1 MNIDRKKAVF
11 IGVVVLITCFIV
23 AYGFWGMET
32 DEKMT
37 EKKISNPDVPALIG
51 ESEEYQSRMEAVNQ
65 LREER
70 DRVPPSLYPDMDFE
84 AYEPYDPYLGENEKT
99 KLMDSILK
107 SGPEPDEYHFEPVTS
122 SFKEKDTSGITSVIK
137 STNSPDHIPGEG
149 HLEFFFVSKDQ
160 KSISLEDSSA
170 RFRVS
175 VNGDQVVRKDERLE
189 LRTIDPI
196 KIGKDSLASNSLI
209 YARSGF
215 RANRLLLELTGNSI
229 PGGKLVA
236 YDLTD
241 GLEGIYI
248 ENSFRSQATT
258 EVLDDVIQD
267 INISGVPQVRGL
279 KAIFQ
284 RDNRNVKVKVL
295 HQHQLI
301 LKPAL

>member
-11 IGVVVLITCFIV
+11 VGVVVLLTCIIV

-32 DEKMT
+32 NEKVGDE
-37 EKKISNPDVPALIG
+37 KISNPGIPELSG
-51 ESEEYQSRMEAVNQ
+51 ESEEYQSRLEAVEG

-70 DRVPPSLYPDMDFE
+70 DRVPPSLYPDKNLE
-84 AYEPYDPYLGENEKT
+84 SSGEYDPYLEEEEKNR
-99 KLMDSILK
+99 LMDSILRN
-107 SGPEPDEYHFEPVTS
+107 GPEPDEYYFEPVAS
-122 SFKEKDTSGITSVIK
+122 PVKEKDTTGISLVNK
-137 STNSPDHIPGEG
+137 STNPPDHIPGQG
-149 HLEFFFVSKDQ
+149 HLEFFFVSKVQ
-160 KSISLEDSSA
+160 ESQPLEKSLES
-170 RFRVS
+170 FRVS

-189 LRTIDPI
+189 LRIIDPI

-209 YARSGF
+209 YARAGF
-215 RANRLLLELTGNSI
+215 RANRLLLEITGNSI

-236 YDLTD
+236 YDLSD

-248 ENSFRSQATT
+248 ENSFRSQVTT

-279 KAIFQ
+279 KSIFQ
-284 RDNRNVKVKVL
+284 RDNRNIKVKVL

>member
-11 IGVVVLITCFIV
+11 IGVVVLLTCFIV

-32 DEKMT
+32 DKKMT
-37 EKKISNPDVPALIG
+37 EKKISNPEVPALSG
-51 ESEEYQSRMEAVNQ
+51 ESEEYQSRIEAVDQ

-70 DRVPPSLYPDMDFE
+70 DRVPPSLYPDMDSQ
-84 AYEPYDPYLGENEKT
+84 AYEPYDPYLGEKEKNR
-99 KLMDSILK
+99 LMDSILK
-107 SGPEPDEYHFEPVTS
+107 SGPEPDDYYFEPVS
-122 SFKEKDTSGITSVIK
+122 SVKIKDTSSTIIGNK
-137 STNSPDHIPGEG
+137 STKSPDHIPGEG

-160 KSISLEDSSA
+160 KSIPLEESSPS
-170 RFRVS
+170 FRVS

-196 KIGKDSLASNSLI
+196 KIGNDSLASNNLI
-209 YARSGF
+209 YARAGF
-215 RANRLLLELTGNSI
+215 RANRLLLEIEGNSI

-236 YDLTD
+236 YDLSD

-279 KAIFQ
+279 KSIFQ

>member
-1 MNIDRKKAVF
+1 MKINRKKAVV
-11 IGVVVLITCFIV
+11 IGVVVLLTCIIV

-32 DEKMT
+32 NEKVGDE
-37 EKKISNPDVPALIG
+37 KISNPGVPELSG
-51 ESEEYQSRMEAVNQ
+51 ESEEYQSRLEAVEG

-70 DRVPPSLYPDMDFE
+70 DRVPPSLYPDKNLE
-84 AYEPYDPYLGENEKT
+84 SLGEYDPYLEEEEKNR
-99 KLMDSILK
+99 LMDSILK
-107 SGPEPDEYHFEPVTS
+107 SGPEPDEYYFEPVAS
-122 SFKEKDTSGITSVIK
+122 PIKEKDTTGISLVNK
-137 STNSPDHIPGEG
+137 STNPTDHTPGQG
-149 HLEFFFVSKDQ
+149 HLEFFFVSKAQ
-160 KSISLEDSSA
+160 ESQPLEKSLES
-170 RFRVS
+170 FRVS
-175 VNGDQVVRKDERLE
+175 VNGDQVIRKDERLE
-189 LRTIDPI
+189 LRIIDPI

-209 YARSGF
+209 YARAGF
-215 RANRLLLELTGNSI
+215 RANRLLLEITGNFI

-248 ENSFRSQATT
+248 ENSFRSQVTT

-279 KAIFQ
+279 KSIFQ
-284 RDNRNVKVKVL
+284 RDNRNIKVKVL

>member
-1 MNIDRKKAVF
+1 MKIDRKNAVV
-11 IGVVVLITCFIV
+11 IGGVVLLTCIIV

-32 DEKMT
+32 NKKAT
-37 EKKISNPDVPALIG
+37 EEQIGNPGVPALSG
-51 ESEEYQSRMEAVNQ
+51 ETEEYQSRKEAVDQ

-70 DRVPPSLYPDMDFE
+70 DRVPPSLYPDMDSE
-84 AYEPYDPYLGENEKT
+84 TYEPYDPYLEEKE
-99 KLMDSILK
+99 KNRLMDSILK
-107 SGPEPDEYHFEPVTS
+107 SGPEPEEYYFEPLASPVM
-122 SFKEKDTSGITSVIK
+122 EKDTS
-137 STNSPDHIPGEG
+137 STIIVNEVTNPPVHIPGKG

-160 KSISLEDSSA
+160 KSIPSEDSSA
-170 RFRVS
+170 SFRVS
-175 VNGDQVVRKDERLE
+175 VNGDQVIRKEECLE
-189 LRTIDPI
+189 LRIIDPI

-209 YARSGF
+209 YARAGF
-215 RANRLLLELTGNSI
+215 RANRLLLEITGNSI

-236 YDLTD
+236 YDLSD

-248 ENSFRSQATT
+248 ENSFRSQVTT

-284 RDNRNVKVKVL
+284 RDNRNIKVKVL
-295 HQHQLI
+295 HQHHLI

>member
-1 MNIDRKKAVF
+1 MKIDRKKAVV
-11 IGVVVLITCFIV
+11 IGVVVLLTCIIV

-32 DEKMT
+32 NEKAT
-37 EKKISNPDVPALIG
+37 EEQISNPEVPALSG
-51 ESEEYQSRMEAVNQ
+51 ESEEYQSRMEAVDQ

-70 DRVPPSLYPDMDFE
+70 DRVPPSLYPDMDSE
-84 AYEPYDPYLGENEKT
+84 TYEPYDPYLEEEEKNR
-99 KLMDSILK
+99 LMDSILK
-107 SGPEPDEYHFEPVTS
+107 SGPEPEEYYFEPVAS
-122 SFKEKDTSGITSVIK
+122 PVMEKDTS
-137 STNSPDHIPGEG
+137 STIIVNKATNPPDHMPGQG

-160 KSISLEDSSA
+160 KSIPSEDSSA
-170 RFRVS
+170 SFRVS
-175 VNGDQVVRKDERLE
+175 VNGDQIIRKDERLE
-189 LRTIDPI
+189 LRIIDPI

-209 YARSGF
+209 YARAGF
-215 RANRLLLELTGNSI
+215 RANRLLLEITGNSI

-236 YDLTD
+236 YDLSD

-248 ENSFRSQATT
+248 ENSFRSQVTT

-267 INISGVPQVRGL
+267 INISGVPQLRGL

-284 RDNRNVKVKVL
+284 RDNRNIKVKVL

>member
-11 IGVVVLITCFIV
+11 VGVVVLLTCFIV

-32 DEKMT
+32 NEKVGDE
-37 EKKISNPDVPALIG
+37 KISNPGIPELSG
-51 ESEEYQSRMEAVNQ
+51 ESEEYQSRLEAVEG

-70 DRVPPSLYPDMDFE
+70 DRVPPSLYPDKNLE
-84 AYEPYDPYLGENEKT
+84 SSGEYDPYLEEEEKNR
-99 KLMDSILK
+99 LMDSILR
-107 SGPEPDEYHFEPVTS
+107 SGPEPDEYYFEPVAS
-122 SFKEKDTSGITSVIK
+122 PVKEKDTTSISLVNK
-137 STNSPDHIPGEG
+137 STNPPDHMPGQG
-149 HLEFFFVSKDQ
+149 HLEFFFVSKAQ
-160 KSISLEDSSA
+160 ESQPLEKSPES
-170 RFRVS
+170 FRVS
-175 VNGDQVVRKDERLE
+175 VNGDQVIRKDERLE
-189 LRTIDPI
+189 LRIIDPI

-209 YARSGF
+209 YARAGF
-215 RANRLLLELTGNSI
+215 RANRLLLEITGNSI

-236 YDLTD
+236 YDLSD

-248 ENSFRSQATT
+248 ENSFRSQLTT

-279 KAIFQ
+279 KSIFQ

>member
-11 IGVVVLITCFIV
+11 IGVVVLLTCFIV

-32 DEKMT
+32 DEKAT
-37 EKKISNPDVPALIG
+37 EEKISNPGIPALSG
-51 ESEEYQSRMEAVNQ
+51 ESEEYQSRMEAVDQ

-70 DRVPPSLYPDMDFE
+70 DRVPPSLYPDKNLE
-84 AYEPYDPYLGENEKT
+84 SSGEYDPYLEEEEKNR
-99 KLMDSILK
+99 LMDSILK
-107 SGPEPDEYHFEPVTS
+107 SGPEPEDYYFEPVVS
-122 SFKEKDTSGITSVIK
+122 SVKKKDTSDITTVNK
-137 STNSPDHIPGEG
+137 STNPPDHMPGQG
-149 HLEFFFVSKDQ
+149 HLEFFFVSKAQ
-160 KSISLEDSSA
+160 ESQPLEKSPES
-170 RFRVS
+170 FRVS

-189 LRTIDPI
+189 LRIIDPI

-209 YARSGF
+209 YARAGF
-215 RANRLLLELTGNSI
+215 RANRLLLEIEGNSI

-236 YDLTD
+236 YDLSD

-279 KAIFQ
+279 KSIFQ
-284 RDNRNVKVKVL
+284 RDNRNIKVKVL

>member
-1 MNIDRKKAVF
+1 MKIDRKKAVV
-11 IGVVVLITCFIV
+11 IGGVVLLTCIIV

-32 DEKMT
+32 NEKAT
-37 EKKISNPDVPALIG
+37 EEQISNPEVPALSG
-51 ESEEYQSRMEAVNQ
+51 ESEEYQSRMEAVDQ

-70 DRVPPSLYPDMDFE
+70 NRVLPSLYPDMDSE
-84 AYEPYDPYLGENEKT
+84 TYEPYDPYLGEEEKNR
-99 KLMDSILK
+99 LMDSILR
-107 SGPEPDEYHFEPVTS
+107 SGPEPDEYYFEPVAS
-122 SFKEKDTSGITSVIK
+122 SVKEKDTTGISLVNK
-137 STNSPDHIPGEG
+137 STNPPDHMPGQG
-149 HLEFFFVSKDQ
+149 HLEFFFVSKVQ
-160 KSISLEDSSA
+160 ESQPLEKSLES
-170 RFRVS
+170 FRVS
-175 VNGDQVVRKDERLE
+175 VNGDQVIRKDERLE
-189 LRTIDPI
+189 LRIIDPI

-209 YARSGF
+209 YARAGF
-215 RANRLLLELTGNSI
+215 RANRLLLEIEGNSI

-236 YDLTD
+236 YDLSD

-248 ENSFRSQATT
+248 ENSFRSQVTT

-279 KAIFQ
+279 KSIFQ